1 LTLGIIKKKQVV
13 FLNYYSQN
21 HNHTNITITLG
32 VFMNR
37 LFIVVNVDWFFL
49 SHRKGVALNAQLAG
63 YDVTIVTKDT
73 GKKSAIEALG
83 LKVID
88 LSMNRSGQNI
98 IEELYTC
105 WFLYH
110 LYCREKPDIV
120 HHVGLKTILWGTLA
134 AKLAKVCG
142 VVNAVSGLGIFF
154 SEDNKSLVSKLLP
167 KILCFSHRR
176 ENLAV
181 IFQNNEDKSL
191 FLKNGIVKEN
201 QAFMIKGSGVNLNQY
216 CYTPEPK
223 NGKIIVLL
231 TARMIVEKG
240 VFVLTDA
247 ALKLKEEYKDKAEF
261 LLCGGLDDNPKAIKE
276 KELKAVCDGE
286 YIQWLGYRTDVL
298 ELLKSCHVVAFPS
311 YYKEGLPKSLIEAA
325 AVGRPIVTTNSIGC
339 KETVVDGYNGYLIP
353 VKDSEILAE
362 KLKILFEDVD
372 LRQNMGRNS
381 RILAERDF
389 SIENV
394 IQKHLEIYNQ
404 LSKASKHLL

>member
-1 LTLGIIKKKQVV
+1 MI
-13 FLNYYSQN
+13 
-21 HNHTNITITLG
+21 
-32 VFMNR
+32 R

-49 SHRKGVALNAQLAG
+49 SHRKDIALSAQENG
-63 YDVTIVTKDT
+63 YEVTVVTKDT
-73 GKKSAIEALG
+73 GKKQYIEALG

-88 LSMNRSGQNI
+88 LPMNRSGQNI

-105 WFLYH
+105 WFLYR
-110 LYCREKPDIV
+110 LYRREKPDIV

-134 AKLAKVCG
+134 AKLAKVHG

-154 SEDNKSLVSKLLP
+154 SEENTSLVSKLLP
-167 KILCFSHRR
+167 RVLRFSHHRK
-176 ENLAV
+176 NLAV
-181 IFQNNEDKSL
+181 IFQNEEDKGL
-191 FLKNGIVKEN
+191 FLKNRIIKEE
-201 QAFMIKGSGVNLNQY
+201 QAFMIKGSGVDLNQY
-216 CYTPEPK
+216 CYTPELESQ
-223 NGKIIVLL
+223 KIKVLL

-240 VFVLTDA
+240 VFVLVDA
-247 ALKLKEEYKDKAEF
+247 ALKLKEKYRDKVEF

-276 KELKAVCDGE
+276 EELKSVCDGG

-298 ELLKSCHVVAFPS
+298 ELLKSCHIVAFPS

-353 VKDSEILAE
+353 VKDSDTLAE
-362 KLKILFEDVD
+362 KLNLLFEDEN

-381 RILAERDF
+381 RILAEKDF

-394 IQKHLEIYNQ
+394 IHRHLEIYSQ
-404 LSKASKHLL
+404 LSKA

>member
-1 LTLGIIKKKQVV
+1 MAK
-13 FLNYYSQN
+13 
-21 HNHTNITITLG
+21 
-32 VFMNR
+32 

-49 SHRKGVALNAQLAG
+49 SHRKDIALSAQKNGYGVT
-63 YDVTIVTKDT
+63 VVTKDT
-73 GKKSAIEALG
+73 GKKQYIEALG

-88 LSMNRSGQNI
+88 LPMNRSGQNI

-105 WFLYH
+105 WFLYR
-110 LYCREKPDIV
+110 LYRRKKPDIV

-134 AKLAKVCG
+134 AKLAKVHG

-154 SEDNKSLVSKLLP
+154 SEENTSLVSKLLP
-167 KILCFSHRR
+167 RVLRFSHHRK
-176 ENLAV
+176 NLAV
-181 IFQNNEDKSL
+181 IFQNEEDKGL
-191 FLKNGIVKEN
+191 FLKNRIIKEE
-201 QAFMIKGSGVNLNQY
+201 QAFMIKGSGVDLNQY
-216 CYTPEPK
+216 CYTPELESQ
-223 NGKIIVLL
+223 KIKVLL

-240 VFVLTDA
+240 VFVLVDA
-247 ALKLKEEYKDKAEF
+247 ALKLKEKYRDKVEF

-276 KELKAVCDGE
+276 EELKSVCDGG

-298 ELLKSCHVVAFPS
+298 ELLKSCHIVAFPS

-353 VKDSEILAE
+353 VKDSDTLAK
-362 KLKILFEDVD
+362 KLNLLFEDEN

-381 RILAERDF
+381 RILAEKDF

-394 IQKHLEIYNQ
+394 IRRHLEIYSQ
-404 LSKASKHLL
+404 LSKA